1 MLPAIVNTEVIG
13 QSINARELHTF
24 LVVGRDFST
33 WINGRID
40 QYGFEEGLDYTSQR
54 LLPETGEQRGGHNK
68 LDYILSIDMAKEL
81 AMLENNDK
89 GKEVRKYFIQCERML
104 KSPNISEE
112 TIFKAVAAALNIH
125 SDVKLS
131 RRLNGPEHASRWKS
145 PLALDLYDYR
155 TQIFPEKTA
164 GSMSALLFKF
174 NFRNV
179 NWSGYENCKTRPN
192 RYLLRALIELAE
204 VRECGEFD
212 CVKGLRLALME
223 LQA

>member
-81 AMLENNDK
+81 A
-89 GKEVRKYFIQCERML
+89 IQSS
-104 KSPNISEE
+104 SP
-112 TIFKAVAAALNIH
+112 
-125 SDVKLS
+125 KL
-131 RRLNGPEHASRWKS
+131 
-145 PLALDLYDYR
+145 
-155 TQIFPEKTA
+155 
-164 GSMSALLFKF
+164 
-174 NFRNV
+174 
-179 NWSGYENCKTRPN
+179 
-192 RYLLRALIELAE
+192 
-204 VRECGEFD
+204 
-212 CVKGLRLALME
+212 
-223 LQA
+223 